1 MSMLPPAIFLMGP
14 TASGKTA
21 SAIALVESGLP
32 VELISVDSALVFR
45 DMDVGTAKPD
55 AAELARAPHHLLDI
69 ISPEQSYSAAQ
80 FRSDALAL
88 MADITARGK
97 VPVLVGG
104 TMLYYNTLQHGIH
117 DLPQA
122 DVALRATLHAEAAEL
137 GWPGMH
143 AKLAQLDP
151 VTAARLAPN
160 DQQRIERALEI
171 CLLAGRPMSELLA
184 EPASDPLAYALTK
197 IALVPSDRA
206 VLHAR
211 IAQRFDLMLQHG
223 LLDEVTALRARYTLS
238 LDLPSMRCVGY
249 RQAWEYQDGLV
260 SEAEMRDKGIA
271 ATRQLCKRQL
281 TWLRGMDD
289 VTEIDCLS
297 ANVPRQVRQAIVK
310 AMTAPPS
317 A

>member
-1 MSMLPPAIFLMGP
+1 MGP

-21 SAIALVESGLP
+21 SAIALVEAGLP

-45 DMDVGTAKPD
+45 DMDIGTAKPD
-55 AAELARAPHHLLDI
+55 AAELARAPHHLIDI

-122 DVALRATLHAEAAEL
+122 DAALRASLHAEADQI

-143 AKLAQLDP
+143 AKLAGLDP
-151 VTAARLAPN
+151 ATAARLAPN

-184 EPASDPLAYALTK
+184 QPASDPLPYALSK

-206 VLHAR
+206 ALHAR
-211 IAQRFDLMLQHG
+211 IEQRFDLMLQNG
-223 LLDEVTALRARYTLS
+223 LLDEVARLRERYTLS

-249 RQAWEYQDGLV
+249 RQAWEYLDGLV
-260 SEAEMRDKGIA
+260 SEAEMRDKGLA

-289 VTEIDCLS
+289 VQEIDCLQPD
-297 ANVPRQVRQAIVK
+297 VPAVVRDVVSKVLAG
-310 AMTAPPS
+310 A
-317 A
+317 